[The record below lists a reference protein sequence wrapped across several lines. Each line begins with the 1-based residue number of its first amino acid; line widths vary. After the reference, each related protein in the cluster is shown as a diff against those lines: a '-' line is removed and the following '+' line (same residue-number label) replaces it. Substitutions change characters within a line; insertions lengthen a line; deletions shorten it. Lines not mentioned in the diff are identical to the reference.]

1 MTYKTYYES
10 PVGNLFI
17 ASDGENII
25 GLCIEGQK
33 YYLDKIEKEAILK
46 NDMPVFEKAKNW
58 LDRYFKKEK
67 PEISELSLAPEGNA
81 FRQCVWSLLCK
92 IPYGETTTYG
102 ELAKEVA
109 KKLNKPS
116 MSAQAIGNAV
126 GHNPISII
134 IPCHR
139 VIGKNG
145 SLTGYA
151 GGIENKIKLLELE
164 GMIFY

>member
-1 MTYKTYYES
+1 MNDLRDRLYELSDEKYKEFHM
-10 PVGNLFI
+10 NLCPNVN
-17 ASDGENII
+17 NII
-25 GLCIEGQK
+25 G
-33 YYLDKIEKEAILK
+33 
-46 NDMPVFEKAKNW
+46 V
-58 LDRYFKKEK
+58 R
-67 PEISELSLAPEGNA
+67 
-81 FRQCVWSLLCK
+81 
-92 IPYGETTTYG
+92 IPKLR

-116 MSAQAIGNAV
+116 MSAQAIGNAI